1 VRKGVSLP
9 FSQLVWLLGTST
21 RNTLS
26 LDFGAHELLYLCV
39 YSVQGGTPMKKLLVA
54 TAALLA
60 VLSLAACA
68 GKAPIGKGK
77 APPPPVVT
85 KG

>member
-1 VRKGVSLP
+1 
-9 FSQLVWLLGTST
+9 
-21 RNTLS
+21 
-26 LDFGAHELLYLCV
+26 
-39 YSVQGGTPMKKLLVA
+39 MKKLLVA

-60 VLSLAACA
+60 ALSLAACA

>member
-1 VRKGVSLP
+1 MRKGVSLP
-9 FSQLVWLLGTST
+9 FSQSVWLLRTSA

-26 LDFGAHELLYLCV
+26 LDFCAHELRYLCIPI
-39 YSVQGGTPMKKLLVA
+39 QGGTPMKKLLVA

-60 VLSLAACA
+60 ALSLAACA

>member
-1 VRKGVSLP
+1 
-9 FSQLVWLLGTST
+9 
-21 RNTLS
+21 
-26 LDFGAHELLYLCV
+26 
-39 YSVQGGTPMKKLLVA
+39 MKKITLL

-60 VLSLAACA
+60 LSTVAVSAQTY
-68 GKAPIGKGK
+68 IGKGK